1 MTVLLQVQ
9 IMCSL
14 LRFGQSP
21 AFLITMI
28 GSSAN
33 FYTGQWE
40 EYHSNVM
47 TTNVAGIMGVTE
59 V

>member
-9 IMCSL
+9 ILGSL

-21 AFLITMI
+21 AFFFTVI

-33 FYTGQWE
+33 FYTDQWE